1 VRAARLHGAR
11 DVRLHEEPRPAA
23 GPGETLVRVEA
34 VGICGSD
41 LHWFEEG
48 GIGGTHL
55 ARPLVPGHELAG
67 RTEDGRLVA
76 VDPAVACGR
85 CLLCLEGH
93 PNLCPGVRFAGY
105 GSDDGALR
113 EWMAWPDHALVP
125 LPAAFTAVDGAMLE
139 PLGVAIHAVDLA
151 HVRPGASVG
160 VFGCGPIGLFCLQV
174 ARAAGAGRL
183 VATDLASRA
192 HRLDAARAIGA
203 ETFPA
208 DGSEGATIARAVPP
222 FGLDVAIEAAG
233 TNAAV
238 DAAIEAVR
246 PGARIVV
253 AGISSAERTS
263 FLASPARRKGLTIVL
278 VRRMKHVYP
287 RAIALAVAGRVDL
300 RSVVTH
306 RFPLGEAVQAFESAA
321 ARAGLKVVVEP
332 SSPADRETPPR
343 SAP

>member
-1 VRAARLHGAR
+1 MRVARLHGAR
-11 DVRLHEEPRPAA
+11 DLRLHDEERRAP
-23 GPGETLVRVEA
+23 GPGEALVRVEA

-48 GIGGTHL
+48 HIGGTGVS
-55 ARPLVPGHELAG
+55 RPLVPGHEFAG

-105 GSDDGALR
+105 GKDDGALR
-113 EWMAWPDHALVP
+113 EWMAWPEHALVP
-125 LPAAFTAVDGAMLE
+125 LPDVFTAADGAMLE

-174 ARAAGAGRL
+174 AKAAGAARL
-183 VATDLASRA
+183 VATDLPSRP

-203 ETFPA
+203 ETFLA
-208 DGSEGATIARAVPP
+208 DGHDGAAIARAVTPL
-222 FGLDVAIEAAG
+222 GLDVAIEAAG

-238 DAAIEAVR
+238 DAAVEAVR
-246 PGARIVV
+246 PGARVV
-253 AGISSAERTS
+253 IAGISSQERTS
-263 FLASPARRKGLTIVL
+263 FRASPARRKGLTLVL
-278 VRRMKHVYP
+278 ARRMKHVYP
-287 RAIALAVAGRVDL
+287 RAIALAQAGRADL

-306 RFPLGEAVQAFESAA
+306 RFPLAEAVPAFETAA
-321 ARAGLKVVVEP
+321 SRAGLKVVIEP
-332 SSPADRETPPR
+332 
-343 SAP
+343 